1 MKENKKKRKGWIV
14 VIIAIIVIV
23 GAVATSGGKEG
34 KTKKVSNS
42 TSAAESKQKVFN
54 VGDTIELKNL
64 KVTINNVYK
73 VESTN
78 EFSKPKEGNQFLA
91 VDCTLENISDKDQA
105 VSSIMM
111 FKVVDGDGI
120 KCKYSLTGQTAA
132 NAGQLDGTI
141 GVGRKLSG
149 VYVVEVEEGKTG
161 LELEFDLSFI
171 SGQKIVVKLN

>member
-1 MKENKKKRKGWIV
+1 MKENKKKRKGCIV

-105 VSSIMM
+105 VSSMMM
-111 FKVVDGDGI
+111 FKVVDGDGR
-120 KCKYSLTGQTAA
+120 KCKYSL
-132 NAGQLDGTI
+132 

-161 LELEFDLSFI
+161 LELEFDSSFI